1 MQGATSVLLD
11 MRILALLWRSGSSQE
26 KIPTERLGYQSAIEL
41 ELDEIRFVLINL
53 HWKTLLAFG
62 LAETN

>member
-1 MQGATSVLLD
+1 